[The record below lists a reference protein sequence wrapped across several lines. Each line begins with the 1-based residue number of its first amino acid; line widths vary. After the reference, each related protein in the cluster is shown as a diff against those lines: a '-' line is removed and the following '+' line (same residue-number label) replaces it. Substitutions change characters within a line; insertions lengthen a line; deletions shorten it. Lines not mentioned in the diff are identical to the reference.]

1 MRILIVNNL
10 DSGLGDNPVF
20 AFAREVSRFATE
32 IVIRSTTK
40 EGDPRAFLYDADTFD
55 AVVCAGGDGTCA
67 GIAHMMAYTEIP
79 ILPYPAGTGNLLT
92 INLMQPTDDPALAK
106 MLKNCQT
113 LDFDIGE
120 LMFEDGKTQGFTIM
134 AGCGYDAAIMRDAD
148 VSKKIL
154 GPISYATAA
163 VANFAPT
170 HSQID
175 LTIDGRE
182 IHTSGV
188 GILLVN
194 FSRIQFDLQVVH
206 ENKPRDGLFEVVVL
220 HTKDA
225 FGLIPALFA
234 AMLDRGGE
242 FPERS
247 DAFKIYSGREIHVT
261 ADPPLPIQFDGELAN
276 ESTPF
281 TATVKQEASKFI
293 ICNDA
298 YSFYN

>member
-20 AFAREVSRFATE
+20 SFAREVSQFATE

-55 AVVCAGGDGTCA
+55 AVISAGGDGTCA

-79 ILPYPAGTGNLLT
+79 MLPYPAGTGNLLT
-92 INLMQPTDDPALAK
+92 INLMQPNDDPALAK
-106 MLKNCQT
+106 MLRKCQT

-120 LMFEDGKTQGFTIM
+120 LSFEDGTSRGFTIM

-170 HSQID
+170 FSEID
-175 LTIDGRE
+175 LEIDGMK

-188 GILLVN
+188 GVLLIN

-206 ENKPRDGLFEVVVL
+206 ENEPRDGLFEIVVL

-234 AMLDRGGE
+234 AMLDRSGE
-242 FPERS
+242 FPNRG
-247 DAFKIYSGREIHVT
+247 DAFEIYKGSEVCID
-261 ADPPLPIQFDGELAN
+261 ANPPLPIQFDGEIAN
-276 ESTPF
+276 RQTPLK
-281 TATVKQEASKFI
+281 ATVKSCACKLIVSDEAFEYYK
-293 ICNDA
+293 
-298 YSFYN
+298 

>member
-20 AFAREVSRFATE
+20 SFAREASRFATE
-32 IVIRSTTK
+32 IVIRSTSS

-67 GIAHMMAYTEIP
+67 GVAHMMAYTEIP

-92 INLMQPTDDPALAK
+92 INLMQPNDDPALAA
-106 MLKNCQT
+106 MLKELKT

-120 LMFEDGKTQGFTIM
+120 LTFQDGISKGFTIM

-148 VSKKIL
+148 FSKKIL
-154 GPISYATAA
+154 GSISYATAA

-170 HSQID
+170 FSDIE
-175 LTIDGRE
+175 LEIDGKK
-182 IHTSGV
+182 ISTSGV
-188 GILLVN
+188 GVLLIN

-206 ENKPRDGLFEVVVL
+206 ENEPRDGLFEIVVL

-242 FPERS
+242 FPNRGEAFEIYRGS
-247 DAFKIYSGREIHVT
+247 EVYIDAT
-261 ADPPLPIQFDGELAN
+261 PPLPIQFDGEIAN
-276 ESTPF
+276 RTTPLQ
-281 TATVKQEASKFI
+281 ASVKSCACKFI
-293 ICNDA
+293 VSDEA
-298 YSFYN
+298 YNFYK